1 MSRIRLEIES
11 ELSSVGLM
19 AMAVNKICAY
29 YGMDEL
35 AAYQVELCVSEAA
48 TNAIRHAYKNCS
60 GHAVSLLLTIEDD
73 GLLLECSDSG
83 TPMDPGLLCKGTD
96 DLSDGVPQRGLLS
109 EGGRGLQIIRAV
121 MDEVS
126 YSTNNGLNC
135 LRMSKRLIRV

>member
-1 MSRIRLEIES
+1 
-11 ELSSVGLM
+11 M

-48 TNAIRHAYKNCS
+48 TNAIRHAYENCS
-60 GHAVSLLLTIEDD
+60 GHAVSLLLTIGDE

-83 TPMDPGLLCKGTD
+83 KPMDPGLLYKVTD
-96 DLSDGVPQRGLLS
+96 DLSGGLPQRGLLS

-121 MDEVS
+121 MDNVS

-135 LRMSKRLIRV
+135 LKMSKRFLRT